1 MSSAPRTVVPD
12 KAVVG
17 EQGDVSQKAVG
28 ESGASVATEGGATQN
43 GVESSANQED
53 SGSDAEAPSGG
64 EQGDGAAA
72 PEHSDDDADVVSGGD
87 ASCVGGAS
95 CGATDTPD
103 GVTDTPNDVDTSRGA
118 SDTPDGASEA
128 CDGSTDTPGAATDT
142 ADGASDTPSGAVDK
156 SGGAG
161 GASDVPVSSEES

>member
-1 MSSAPRTVVPD
+1 MGGQ
-12 KAVVG
+12 G
-17 EQGDVSQKAVG
+17 ELSQKAVG
-28 ESGASVATEGGATQN
+28 ESGASVAAEGGATQN
-43 GVESSANQED
+43 GVESSTNQED
-53 SGSDAEAPSGG
+53 SGSDAEAPSGD

-72 PEHSDDDADVVSGGD
+72 PEHSDDDTDVVSGGD
-87 ASCVGGAS
+87 VSCVGGAS
-95 CGATDTPD
+95 CGAA
-103 GVTDTPNDVDTSRGA
+103 DTPNDVVDTSRGA

-128 CDGSTDTPGAATDT
+128 CDGSADTPGAATDT